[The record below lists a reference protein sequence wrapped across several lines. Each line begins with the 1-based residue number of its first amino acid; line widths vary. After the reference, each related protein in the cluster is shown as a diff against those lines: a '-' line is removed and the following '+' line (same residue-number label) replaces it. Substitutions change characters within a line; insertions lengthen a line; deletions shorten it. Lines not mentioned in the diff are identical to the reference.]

1 MTTITTPRRNRK
13 RSLLFGALGAGAGS
27 LILAPSAGA
36 QTLPTIDDFVPDEL
50 SDIAGDLTGGQTP
63 DLPTAPLENVAQA
76 IEGAVPSNLLRTN
89 TAGADSVTENPTTD
103 YVADQFNQVNTV
115 AADYVAQPPQAGAPQ
130 PMSEEVVTHAVESF
144 NAAAADPVAHIQ
156 RISDDFLNAMD
167 GRGDPN
173 TIGQAFGAWQLPTAE
188 TFGQIQS
195 DVNTLA
201 GKIQS
206 GEIVNDIQTAIDETI
221 ASPQYEAWRTN
232 TESIFNVDGQ
242 LGGVDRAAAG
252 ISHLIDTFTVNPAR
266 GVLEL
271 SEAAGG
277 PVNMLLN
284 PVNAITR
291 AATVV
296 LGEDL
301 VREFTDV
308 VRDVPGALTDGLL
321 KAAPALLG
329 IPASAALGGLA
340 TGLPGLLGSTLLLT
354 PLTVIAP
361 LIGAA
366 AGSAIAEAIWATVTF
381 GTWFALYALA
391 AGIGTAISIGLGVTA
406 GLLGWVISGFNP
418 FAIPFAVFFGTG
430 IFFISWFWTGI
441 IINPTIIAPI
451 VIYLLGFLPVLALGA
466 LPGLG
471 LGTLLGLGS
480 FLLGVPLLTALSA
493 IPGALLGLGIGV
505 PASLAAFAGLLGSTL
520 GDRLGGP
527 LANALGDLKNA
538 ADRGWRESL
547 FGQLV
552 GVFMQNFGGTESGHA
567 LQDLTSRIQ
576 ALFATMAFL
585 DGRRLSE
592 MLARGGLLGA
602 VLGKLLS
609 TALGTLAGAASVPLT
624 FLPNLLGLAAL
635 LTALT
640 LPLFLLAG
648 ALTLIP
654 PLSIAFVV
662 TFLGALVFSGLW
674 SIPLQLLATG
684 LSLFSLVTSNP
695 LLWLFTFGIPAI
707 IAFFLGTASAIVA
720 TLNTISVLTTI
731 GVFAV
736 LFGIPSF
743 FLTIPLFAFPALALT
758 LAYLASLPGLI
769 PAALGASL
777 LEAILI
783 GSAVDGL
790 TSLATIPAG
799 ALLGAIAALLTHLRA
814 GAGSESDGTQ
824 WVDGRI
830 VNRGGFGDILS
841 GLPGLDGEGVTPA
854 PKEPSRQALPNV
866 GLPRLDSS
874 PISDGYSLRDETA
887 LLGV

>member
-144 NAAAADPVAHIQ
+144 NAAAADPAGHIQ
-156 RISDDFLNAMD
+156 RIAGDFLNQMD
-167 GRGDPN
+167 GHNDPN

-329 IPASAALGGLA
+329 IPASALIGGLA
-340 TGLPGLLGSTLLLT
+340 TGLPGLIGSTLLLT

-366 AGSAIAEAIWATVTF
+366 AGSAIAEDVWATVTF

-406 GLLGWVISGFNP
+406 GLLGWAISGFNP
-418 FAIPFAVFFGTG
+418 FAIPFAIFFGTG

-505 PASLAAFAGLLGSTL
+505 PASLAAFAGLLGSNLDDSL
-520 GDRLGGP
+520 GGRIGDLVGKIRQAMDQGWKQSAFGQLIGTFMDRLWGTPTGQS
-527 LANALGDLKNA
+527 LGDLLN
-538 ADRGWRESL
+538 R
-547 FGQLV
+547 V
-552 GVFMQNFGGTESGHA
+552 
-567 LQDLTSRIQ
+567 Q
-576 ALFATMAFL
+576 ALFATITFL
-585 DGRRLSE
+585 DGRRLAE

-602 VLGKLLS
+602 LLGKALS
-609 TALGTLAGAASVPLT
+609 TTLGTLAGLASVPLT
-624 FLPNLLGLAAL
+624 FLPNLLGLATL
-635 LTALT
+635 LTLAT

-662 TFLGALVFSGLW
+662 TFLGALVFSGFW
-674 SIPLQLLATG
+674 SVPLQILATG

-695 LLWLFTFGIPAI
+695 LLWLVTFGIPAI
-707 IAFFLGTASAIVA
+707 IAFFLGTASAIIA

-758 LAYLASLPGLI
+758 LAYLASLPALI
-769 PAALGASL
+769 PMALGASL

-790 TSLATIPAG
+790 SSLATVPAG
-799 ALLGAIAALLTHLRA
+799 ALIGALAALLTHLRFNA
-814 GAGSESDGTQ
+814 GNEADGTQ

-830 VNRGGFGDILS
+830 VNKGGFGDSLS
-841 GLPGLDGEGVTPA
+841 GLPGLDGEGVAPA

>member
-144 NAAAADPVAHIQ
+144 NAASADPVAHIQ

-308 VRDVPGALTDGLL
+308 IRDVPGALTDGLL

-329 IPASAALGGLA
+329 IPASALIGGLA
-340 TGLPGLLGSTLLLT
+340 TGLPGLIGSTLLLT

-366 AGSAIAEAIWATVTF
+366 AGSTIAEAIWATVTF
-381 GTWFALYALA
+381 GTWLVFYAVSAAILTGISLA
-391 AGIGTAISIGLGVTA
+391 VGITAGIV
-406 GLLGWVISGFNP
+406 GWALSGFNP
-418 FAIPFAVFFGTG
+418 FALPFAFLFGVG
-430 IFFISWFWTGI
+430 LFFITWFWTGI
-441 IINPTIIAPI
+441 LLNPTIIIPL
-451 VIYLLGFLPVLALGA
+451 VIYAIGFLPVLALGA

-471 LGTLLGLGS
+471 LGTLIGLGS
-480 FLLGVPLLTALSA
+480 FLLGVPALTALSA

-505 PASLAAFAGLLGSTL
+505 PASLAAFAGLLGSSI

-527 LANALGDLKNA
+527 LTKALGDLKNA

-552 GVFMQNFGGTESGHA
+552 GTFMQNLNNTESGHA
-567 LQDLTSRIQ
+567 LADLTSRIQ

-585 DGRRLSE
+585 DGRRLAE

-609 TALGTLAGAASVPLT
+609 TALGTLVGAASVPLT

-635 LTALT
+635 LTVLT

-648 ALTLIP
+648 ALTIIP
-654 PLSIAFVV
+654 PLALAFVA
-662 TFLGALVFSGLW
+662 TFLGGLLFSGLW

-684 LSLFSLVTSNP
+684 LALTALLISNP
-695 LLWLFTFGIPAI
+695 LLWIVTLGIPAI
-707 IAFFLGTASAIVA
+707 IAFGLGIAAA
-720 TLNTISVLTTI
+720 TIAFFNTLSVIATI
-731 GVFAV
+731 AVFAFLV
-736 LFGIPSF
+736 GVPTF
-743 FLTIPLFAFPALALT
+743 FLTIPFFAFPALALS

-799 ALLGAIAALLTHLRA
+799 ALLGAIAALVTHLRA

-841 GLPGLDGEGVTPA
+841 GLPGLDGEGVAPA